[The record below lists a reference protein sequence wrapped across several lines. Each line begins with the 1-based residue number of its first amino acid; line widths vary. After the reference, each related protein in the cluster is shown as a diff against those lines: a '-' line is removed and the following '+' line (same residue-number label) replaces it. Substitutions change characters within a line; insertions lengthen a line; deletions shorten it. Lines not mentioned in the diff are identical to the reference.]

1 MMNVNSFRA
10 ISGRVRILGKL
21 HAGVSMRRIIVA
33 VLMALFCYSTSS
45 AEKVILDNE
54 HIQKYRGRLGKWI
67 LIESKR
73 ALLINAKRFAISTRD
88 VFAINTIKG
97 INKVIGRY
105 VFFPYSRV
113 YLRYLTSKGI
123 SRTAIECPEEL
134 FIWPLKKVVRI
145 TSVLGTRWGRFHPGV
160 DMPATRGTPICASM
174 GGRVIFSGYA
184 GGYGLT
190 VEIEHRNN
198 YVTKY
203 AHNSALF
210 VKRGDFVKKGQI
222 IGLVGSTG
230 NSTGPHLHFEI
241 RSGDVPLDPLDFL
254 PKNKDLEFAHPFK
267 KWK

>member
-1 MMNVNSFRA
+1 
-10 ISGRVRILGKL
+10 
-21 HAGVSMRRIIVA
+21 MRRIIIA
-33 VLMALFCYSTSS
+33 VLIALFCYSVSDA

-54 HIQKYRGRLGKWI
+54 HIQKYRGNLGKWV
-67 LIESKR
+67 LIESKN
-73 ALLINAKRFAISTRD
+73 ALLMNARRFTIPTRD
-88 VFAINTIKG
+88 VYAINSIKS
-97 INKVIGRY
+97 IDKVVGNYI
-105 VFFPYSRV
+105 FFPYSQV
-113 YLRYLTSKGI
+113 YLKYLHSKGI
-123 SRTAIECPEEL
+123 TRTAIECPEKL

-190 VEIEHRNN
+190 IEIEHRNN
-198 YVTKY
+198 YITKY

-210 VKRGDFVKKGQI
+210 VKKGDFVKKGQI

-241 RSGDVPLDPLDFL
+241 RSRDVPLDPLDFL
-254 PKNKDLEFAHPFK
+254 PKNEDLEFAHPFK